1 MLLSSNVYL
10 IISKYDGKKH
20 ISLGNLKVKL
30 KVGKIFRWVA
40 EPQGIGIVG
49 VVTRC
54 TLLVSS
60 EVGITFV
67 LILYKV
73 LRSVLIYAA
82 SVWGTAAPKYN
93 ENLKCFQKEI
103 S

>member
-1 MLLSSNVYL
+1 MTVNFNVYL
-10 IISKYDGKKH
+10 IISKHDGMKH
-20 ISLGNLKVKL
+20 ISLGKLKVKL

-40 EPQGIGIVG
+40 EPQGIGLVG

-73 LRSVLIYAA
+73 LRSVLTYAA
-82 SVWGTAAPKYN
+82 SVWGNAAPKYN
-93 ENLKCFQKEI
+93 ENLKYFQKER